1 MITAQIARF
10 LLKEH
15 CHRPISGEL
24 LCIGRQT
31 IAMTFAEACALL
43 LEEGISPR
51 YQIGRAIEIDE
62 VTTAGID
69 ARRRGI
75 DYISDRQFFSMF
87 CDANVQTL
95 DVSGYEGAEIICD
108 LNVDLKTQQIN
119 GALHHSVD
127 FIFNGSCLDNLFNPA
142 QALMNL
148 SFMLRPEG
156 RILSFE
162 HGSLVQSAYLAYSPE
177 WFWGFFSANDYAD
190 AKIWIASPIE
200 TDRNT
205 PKAKPSLQGNWLIQE
220 WKPQDQIVGIEDFMV
235 VCLAE
240 KGKLSANGRI
250 PRQEHYQ
257 ALYGES
263 AGRMY
268 VSPRRFVFPRGVSR
282 ALVPWR

>member
-10 LLKEH
+10 ILKEH
-15 CHRPISGEL
+15 QHRPISGEL

-31 IAMTFAEACALL
+31 IAMGFAEATALM

-51 YQIGRAIEIDE
+51 YQTDGVIEIDE

-69 ARRRGI
+69 ARRRGV

-87 CDANVQTL
+87 TDARVSTL
-95 DVSGYEGAEIICD
+95 DVSGYEGAEIIWD
-108 LNVDLKTQQIN
+108 LNVPFPYMDDAIVR
-119 GALHHSVD
+119 AD
-127 FIFNGSCLDNLFNPA
+127 FIFNGSCLDNLFDPA
-142 QALMNL
+142 QAMRNL
-148 SFMLRPEG
+148 SAMLRPEG

-162 HGSLVQSAYLAYSPE
+162 HGSITQSAYLAYSPE

-220 WKPQDQIVGIEDFMV
+220 WKPRDQIVGIEDFMV

-263 AGRMY
+263 AGREY
-268 VSPRRFVFPRGVSR
+268 VSPRRFVFPGGVSR